1 MNDHSS
7 ISWWG
12 FRRRPPRFWQPP
24 KVKPWEA
31 VGLATPFSCLLVGVA
46 WLGQLI
52 WFEELV
58 TRNGLSQSQFLQIA
72 AWLYGSP
79 LLLALGAWLLGFF
92 RFGDVLDI
100 EDREK
105 RRTLLGLILLLREMK
120 ALLVLDLLLAALP
133 VGVTLILWRWEGFD
147 LMAHWRDW
155 PLLGAA
161 VLTALLLRAF
171 RTNPFIPRVR
181 SLEIP
186 SWVRELAATLPGA
199 EAAEADD
206 ETSKACR
213 TVGLVPPD
221 TTTDPSHYIS
231 LELPTDDLSPEFR
244 RLGIQLRP
252 GLRQEM
258 EEILSKSGPDHFK
271 NNHFRGSLEMI
282 DATNGILGGAGAVE
296 LRRLAAQI
304 LTRANYAGWGRL
316 KLAEVVLHLTQSS
329 ITYAQDKES
338 TGIAEY
344 GRFPLQTLAD
354 RKGDCEDT
362 AMLLC
367 AMLCH
372 LGIECAFVITEIDND
387 CGHAATALKLQG
399 DSSRL
404 VGEEGVIHHAGSS
417 WLYGETT
424 LDGSF
429 LGWGMMPPGQIVK
442 HLIPVPVEL

>member
-31 VGLATPFSCLLVGVA
+31 VGLATPLSCLLVGMA
-46 WLGQLI
+46 WLAQLI

-58 TRNGLSQSQFLQIA
+58 IRYGITQSQFLQIA
-72 AWLYGSP
+72 GWLYGSP
-79 LLLALGAWLLGFF
+79 LILALAAWALGLF

-105 RRTLLGLILLLREMK
+105 RRTLLGLILLLREKK
-120 ALLVLDLLLAALP
+120 ALLVLDLLLALLP
-133 VGVTLILWRWEGFD
+133 VGVTLILWKWTDFD
-147 LMAHWRDW
+147 LVARWRDW

-171 RTNPFIPRVR
+171 RTNPFIPRAR

-186 SWVRELAATLPGA
+186 TWVRELAATLPGA
-199 EAAEADD
+199 EAAESDD

-213 TVGLVPPD
+213 TIGLIPPD
-221 TTTDPSHYIS
+221 TVTDPSHYIS
-231 LELPTDDLSPEFR
+231 LELPSDDLSPEFR
-244 RLGIQLRP
+244 RLGIQLRT

-258 EEILSKSGPDHFK
+258 EEILGKAGPAYFR

-282 DATNGILGGAGAVE
+282 DAANGLLGGAGAVE
-296 LRRLAAQI
+296 IRRLAAQI
-304 LTRANYAGWGRL
+304 LTRANHAGWSRFR
-316 KLAEVVLHLTQSS
+316 LAETVLHLVQDA
-329 ITYAQDKES
+329 ITYETDKES

-354 RKGDCEDT
+354 GKGDCEDT
-362 AMLLC
+362 AILVC
-367 AMLCH
+367 AMLSQ
-372 LGIECAFVITEIDND
+372 LGIESALIVTEDED
-387 CGHAATALKLQG
+387 GGHAAAGLKLQG
-399 DSSRL
+399 DPANFVDDDGL
-404 VGEEGVIHHAGSS
+404 IPHAGAS

-424 LDGSF
+424 LDGSL
-429 LGWGMMPPGQIVK
+429 LGWGMRPPGMVVIRV
-442 HLIPVPVEL
+442 IPVPVSL

>member
-31 VGLATPFSCLLVGVA
+31 VGLATPLSCLLVGMA
-46 WLGQLI
+46 WLAQLI

-58 TRNGLSQSQFLQIA
+58 IRYGITQTQFLQIA
-72 AWLYGSP
+72 GWLYGSP
-79 LLLALGAWLLGFF
+79 LILALAAWALGLF

-105 RRTLLGLILLLREMK
+105 RRTLLGLILLLREKK
-120 ALLVLDLLLAALP
+120 ALLVLDLLLALLP
-133 VGVTLILWRWEGFD
+133 VAVSLILWQWTDFD
-147 LMAHWRDW
+147 LVARWRDW

-171 RTNPFIPRVR
+171 RTNPFIPRAR

-186 SWVRELAATLPGA
+186 TWVRELAATLPGA
-199 EAAEADD
+199 EAAESDD
-206 ETSKACR
+206 ATSKACR
-213 TVGLVPPD
+213 TIGLVPPD
-221 TTTDPSHYIS
+221 TVTDPSHYIS

-258 EEILSKSGPDHFK
+258 EEILGKAGPAYFR

-282 DATNGILGGAGAVE
+282 DAANGLLGGAGAVE
-296 LRRLAAQI
+296 IRRLAAQI
-304 LTRANYAGWGRL
+304 LTRANHAGWGQLR
-316 KLAEVVLHLTQSS
+316 LAEVVLHLTQTS

-354 RKGDCEDT
+354 KEGDCEDT

-367 AMLCH
+367 AILAH
-372 LGIECAFVITEIDND
+372 IGIECAFVVTEDED
-387 CGHAATALKLQG
+387 GGHAATALKLQG
-399 DSSRL
+399 DPARL
-404 VGEEGVIHHAGSS
+404 VGEEGVIHHAGMS

-429 LGWGMMPPGQIVK
+429 LGWGMMPPGQKVK
-442 HLIPVPVEL
+442 HLIPVPVAL